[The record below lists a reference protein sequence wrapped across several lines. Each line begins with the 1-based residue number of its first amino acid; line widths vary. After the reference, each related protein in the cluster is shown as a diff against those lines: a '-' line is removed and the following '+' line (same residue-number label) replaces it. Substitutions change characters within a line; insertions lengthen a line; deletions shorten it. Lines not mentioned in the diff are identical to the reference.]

1 MLVIRLCLLSF
12 LLALM
17 PVTPVLAL
25 NFVVDDAGSDPDDD
39 APADDN
45 VCETAA
51 GTCTLH
57 AAIDEANERTG
68 PHTITFDP
76 SIMAIDLAVDLPD
89 IRAEVTIDG
98 TNAGA
103 PGGRVDINGGAVM
116 GVGGFD
122 CFDFI
127 DTGTVHVD
135 DPGDPDDYPIDNAD
149 GGQGSTLSNLVIRNC
164 FNDAIVATGHG
175 YSILNN
181 RIGTTP
187 DGMTAAQNS
196 GDGIRISGTIPPPAI
211 PPNIGG
217 VLNDPASNFGEIAA
231 FALSLQGVLTLVVE
245 PNFITGNLISGN
257 DESGIELNNGMTTN
271 TYVAGNIIGLSADS
285 LTALPNGSGSLPAI
299 DINAGA
305 YGNLIGPGN
314 IISGN
319 TNDGIALSGAVIL
332 PNFIM
337 GNLIGVG
344 GAPALELGNG
354 DHGININTTIDDDGN
369 APDNP
374 TGYTAFIG
382 PANII
387 SDNKSNN
394 GGGALD
400 VYGTDDSGGI
410 SVDGEGVRIY
420 GNAIGLFAF
429 PAGLDIFGIGAQNPL
444 IDVGNSGNG
453 IVLNTGG
460 HQVGGSEAF
469 EANFILHNERHG
481 ILVKGSG
488 TYGNVIQGN
497 FIGVSPP
504 TGLTVFDIGNR
515 GNGIVIHSAST
526 TQIGGTG
533 EFEDNVIAGN
543 GINGIALRQGATSNG
558 WANLIQRNQIYANA
572 RTNANAGIG
581 IDLEHDIDVSDVQP
595 DPAGDDPNDSPG
607 YANYGQNQPVICT
620 GAGTPLPAC
629 ATGPSY
635 DPVSGNTAMTWTID
649 TRPNTTLRIEHFSLA
664 ADGMTFLNEETIM
677 TDANGLPM
685 GGSCVAGLCSSTVA
699 PLGAGDTRGN
709 SVVMTATDLFVT
721 DVPPLGEM
729 PAIPDSAA
737 NNTSEFSNAALVP
750 DPGEVRFAVTSLN
763 QSNNEDAVTLQ
774 LAAERLNG
782 SDGPVSVTV
791 TSSDGTA
798 NVGADYSAVNTVLS
812 WNDGETG
819 LRQFDLTIAEDLIDE
834 PNETI
839 MLALGTPTGGVEI
852 VAVSSTDFTILDDDA
867 TPTVTINNVTLDE
880 GNAATTAFVFSVQ
893 LSNPSS
899 TDVTVNFATADDSAT
914 ILDNDYATQ
923 SASVMF
929 PAGSNMAVA
938 ISVLVNG
945 DTDFEA
951 NETFFVNLTGVTP
964 NATIADNQGLGTI
977 NNDDAAPDLSI
988 GKTHVG
994 DFAQGQ
1000 TGAAYTIT
1008 VSNSAAAAT
1017 DGSMVTV
1024 TDMLPVGLTATG
1036 LSGTGWNCVLALLSC
1051 TRTDVLLQNM
1061 SYPAITLVV
1070 DVAADAPA
1078 MVTNTAT
1085 VMGGG
1090 DITAANNQANDS
1102 TTITPTAVAADLS
1115 LMKSHVGNFTQ
1126 GQTGATYTLTV
1137 SNSAAG
1143 ATDGTMVSVVD
1154 TLPAG
1159 LTATAIAGTGWSCT
1173 LATLTCT
1180 RTDVLPVSSSYP
1192 VITVTVDV
1200 AANATSPQ
1208 LNMATVSGGGDVTA
1222 ANNTAMD
1229 STIIDPA
1236 AAVADLS
1243 IAKMHVGNFTQGQT
1257 GATYTITVS
1266 NSAAAPT
1273 DGTMVS
1279 VVDMLPAGLTATNIA
1294 GTGWACTLATLTCT
1308 RTDVLPVSTSYPVIT
1323 LTVDVAGNAVTPQV
1337 NSATVSGG
1345 GDTTPLNNTVNDSTT
1360 IDGAPAAPDLSLV
1373 KSHVGDFTQGQTGA
1387 TYTLTVNNSAAAATD
1402 GTMVSVVDVLPA
1414 GLTAT
1419 NIAGTGWTCTLATL
1433 TCTRSDVL
1441 PVSTSYPAITLTV
1454 DVAANAATP
1463 LINNATV
1470 TGGGDAS
1477 PGNNMA
1483 ADSTTITPT
1492 AVAADL
1498 SLAKSHVGNFTQ
1510 GQTGATY
1517 TLMVSNSAAGATD
1530 GTMVSVVDTL
1540 PAGLTATNIAGTGW
1554 ACTLATLTCT
1564 RTDVLPVSSSY
1575 PAITVTVDVAAN
1587 ATSPQLN
1594 MATVTGGGDVTAANN
1609 TAMDST
1615 IIDPAAVAADLSIA
1629 KMHVGNFTQGQT
1641 GATYTLTVSNSAA
1654 GATDGTM
1661 VSVVDTLPAGLTATN
1676 IAGTGWVCTLAT
1688 LTCTRSD
1695 VLAVSSSYP
1704 AITVT
1709 VDVAANATSP
1719 QLNMATVS
1727 GGGDVTAA
1735 NNTAMDSTIID
1746 PAAAVADL
1754 SIAKM
1759 HIGNFTQGQTGATYT
1774 ITVSN
1779 SAAAPTDGTMVSVV
1793 DMLPAGLTATNIA
1806 GAGWTCTLATLTCS
1820 RSDVLAVSNSWP
1832 AITLTVDV
1840 AGNAT
1845 TPQVNSVTVSGGGD
1859 ATPLNNTANDS
1870 TTIDGAPAAPDLS
1883 LVKSHVGDFTQGQ
1896 TGATY
1901 TLTVN
1906 NSAAAATDGTMVSVV
1921 DTLPAGLTATNI
1933 AGTGWTCTLATLT
1946 CTRSDVLPL
1955 STSYPPITL
1964 TVDVAANAATPLINN
1979 ATVTGGGD
1987 ASPGNNMAA
1996 DSTTITP
2003 TAVPADLSLMKSHV
2017 GNFTQGQTGAT
2028 YTLTVSNSAAG
2039 ATDGSMVSVVD
2050 TLPAGLTAT
2059 NIAGTGWTCTLATLT
2074 CTRSDVLA
2082 VSSSYPPITVTVD
2095 VLANAATP
2103 QVNLAT
2109 LSGGGDVSIANNTA
2123 MDSTII
2129 DGAPPAPDLSIN
2141 KSHVGNF
2148 TQGQVG
2154 ATYSLLVSNSNVAA
2168 TDGSLV
2174 TVTDLL
2180 PAGLTATSMSGAGW
2194 TCVLATLTCT
2204 RSDVLAAGASYPVIT
2219 LTATVAASAGSPL
2232 VNSAVLTGGGDASPA
2247 NDTDADAAVVLGGG
2261 VVPQSAITIP
2271 ASSPWSLLAMILAMF
2286 ALAGLALAGTRRQ

>member
-12 LLALM
+12 LLILM

-39 APADDN
+39 APSDDN

-76 SIMAIDLAVDLPD
+76 SIMAIDLAADLPD
-89 IRAEVTIDG
+89 IRAEVSIDG

-103 PGGRVDINGGAVM
+103 PGGRVDINGVSN
-116 GVGGFD
+116 FD

-127 DTGTVHVD
+127 DTGTVHAD
-135 DPGDPDDYPIDNAD
+135 DPGDPNDYPIDNPD

-164 FNDAIVATGHG
+164 SSDGVVATGHG

-187 DGMTAAQNS
+187 DGMSAAQNV

-217 VLNDPASNFGEIAA
+217 VLNDPASNIGEIAA
-231 FALSLQGVLTLVVE
+231 FALSLQGVLTLVAE

-271 TYVAGNIIGLSADS
+271 TYVAANIIGLSADS
-285 LTALPNGSGSLPAI
+285 LTALPNGSGSQPAI

-319 TNDGIALSGAVIL
+319 TNDGIALNGAVIL

-354 DHGININTTIDDDGN
+354 DHGINVNTTIDDDGN

-387 SDNKSNN
+387 SDNKSDN

-400 VYGTDDSGGI
+400 QYGGDDSGGI

-429 PAGLDIFGIGAQNPL
+429 PAGLDILGIGAQDPL

-543 GINGIALRQGATSNG
+543 GINGIALRQGATANG

-581 IDLEHDIDVSDVQP
+581 IDLEHDINVADVQP
-595 DPAGDDPNDSPG
+595 DPAGDDPNLI

-620 GAGTPLPAC
+620 GPGMPLPAC

-664 ADGMTFLNEETIM
+664 ADGMTFLNEETIT
-677 TDANGLPM
+677 TDAAGLPM
-685 GGSCVAGLCSSTVA
+685 GGSCVAGLCSSSVA
-699 PLGAGDTRGN
+699 PLGAGDTRGS

-782 SDGPVSVTV
+782 SDGAVSVTV

-834 PNETI
+834 PNET
-839 MLALGTPTGGVEI
+839 LTLTLGTPTGNVEI

-867 TPTVTINNVTLDE
+867 TPTVTINDVTLAE
-880 GNAATTAFVFSVQ
+880 GNAATTAFNFSVQ

-899 TDVTVNFATADDSAT
+899 IDVTVNFATADDSAT
-914 ILDNDYATQ
+914 VLDNDYATQ
-923 SASVMF
+923 TASVMF
-929 PAGSNMAVA
+929 PAGSSVA
-938 ISVLVNG
+938 QLISVLVNG
-945 DTDFEA
+945 DTDFEP

-988 GKTHVG
+988 SKTHVG

-1017 DGSMVTV
+1017 DGSEITV
-1024 TDMLPVGLTATG
+1024 TDMLPAGLTATG
-1036 LSGTGWNCVLALLSC
+1036 LSGTGWNCALALLSC

-1061 SYPAITLVV
+1061 SYPSITLVV
-1070 DVAADAPA
+1070 DVAADAAA

-1090 DITAANNQANDS
+1090 DISAANNQANDS

-1115 LMKSHVGNFTQ
+1115 LAKSHVGNFTQ

-1159 LTATAIAGTGWSCT
+1159 LTATAIAGTGWTCT
-1173 LATLTCT
+1173 LVTLTCT

-1208 LNMATVSGGGDVTA
+1208 LNTATVSGGGDVTA

-1236 AAVADLS
+1236 AVVADLS
-1243 IAKMHVGNFTQGQT
+1243 IAKTHVGNFTQGQT

-1279 VVDMLPAGLTATNIA
+1279 VVDMLPAGLTATNLA
-1294 GTGWACTLATLTCT
+1294 GTGWTCTLATLTCT
-1308 RTDVLPVSTSYPVIT
+1308 RTDVLPVSMSYPPIT

-1345 GDTTPLNNTVNDSTT
+1345 GDT
-1360 IDGAPAAPDLSLV
+1360 
-1373 KSHVGDFTQGQTGA
+1373 
-1387 TYTLTVNNSAAAATD
+1387 
-1402 GTMVSVVDVLPA
+1402 
-1414 GLTAT
+1414 
-1419 NIAGTGWTCTLATL
+1419 
-1433 TCTRSDVL
+1433 
-1441 PVSTSYPAITLTV
+1441 
-1454 DVAANAATP
+1454 
-1463 LINNATV
+1463 
-1470 TGGGDAS
+1470 
-1477 PGNNMA
+1477 
-1483 ADSTTITPT
+1483 
-1492 AVAADL
+1492 
-1498 SLAKSHVGNFTQ
+1498 
-1510 GQTGATY
+1510 
-1517 TLMVSNSAAGATD
+1517 
-1530 GTMVSVVDTL
+1530 
-1540 PAGLTATNIAGTGW
+1540 
-1554 ACTLATLTCT
+1554 
-1564 RTDVLPVSSSY
+1564 
-1575 PAITVTVDVAAN
+1575 
-1587 ATSPQLN
+1587 
-1594 MATVTGGGDVTAANN
+1594 
-1609 TAMDST
+1609 
-1615 IIDPAAVAADLSIA
+1615 
-1629 KMHVGNFTQGQT
+1629 
-1641 GATYTLTVSNSAA
+1641 
-1654 GATDGTM
+1654 
-1661 VSVVDTLPAGLTATN
+1661 
-1676 IAGTGWVCTLAT
+1676 
-1688 LTCTRSD
+1688 
-1695 VLAVSSSYP
+1695 
-1704 AITVT
+1704 
-1709 VDVAANATSP
+1709 
-1719 QLNMATVS
+1719 
-1727 GGGDVTAA
+1727 
-1735 NNTAMDSTIID
+1735 
-1746 PAAAVADL
+1746 
-1754 SIAKM
+1754 
-1759 HIGNFTQGQTGATYT
+1759 
-1774 ITVSN
+1774 
-1779 SAAAPTDGTMVSVV
+1779 
-1793 DMLPAGLTATNIA
+1793 
-1806 GAGWTCTLATLTCS
+1806 
-1820 RSDVLAVSNSWP
+1820 
-1832 AITLTVDV
+1832 
-1840 AGNAT
+1840 
-1845 TPQVNSVTVSGGGD
+1845 
-1859 ATPLNNTANDS
+1859 TPLNNTANDS

-1883 LVKSHVGDFTQGQ
+1883 LVKSHVGDFTQSQ

-1946 CTRSDVLPL
+1946 CTRTDVLPV

-1964 TVDVAANAATPLINN
+1964 TVDVAANAATPLVNN
-1979 ATVTGGGD
+1979 ATLTGGGD

-2003 TAVPADLSLMKSHV
+2003 TAVAADLSLAKSHV

-2039 ATDGSMVSVVD
+2039 ATDGTMVSVVDTLPAGLTATNIAGTGWTCTLVTLTCTRTDVLPVSTSYPVITVTVDVAANATSPQLNTATVSGGGDVTAANNTAMDSTIIDPAAVVADLSIAKTHVGNFTQGQTGATYTITVSNSAAAPTDGSTVNVVDMLPAGLTATGLTGTGWTCTLATLTCSRSDVLAVSSSWPAITLTVDVAGNATTPQVNSATVSGGGDTTPLNNTANDSTTIDGAPAAPDLSLVKSHVGDFTQSQTGATYTLTVNNSAAAATDGTMVSVVD

-2074 CTRSDVLA
+2074 CTRTDVLPVSTSYPPITLTVDVA
-2082 VSSSYPPITVTVD
+2082 ANAATPLVNNATLTGGGDASPGNNMAADSTTITPTAVAADLSLAKSHVGNFTQGQTGATYTLTVSNSAAGATDGTMVSVVDTLPAGLTATAIAGTGWTCTLVTLTCTRADVLPVSSSYPPITVTVD
-2095 VLANAATP
+2095 VAANAATP
-2103 QVNLAT
+2103 QVNMAT
-2109 LSGGGDVSIANNTA
+2109 LSGGGDVSAANNTA
-2123 MDSTII
+2123 MDSTVI

-2180 PAGLTATSMSGAGW
+2180 PAGLTATSIGGTGW

-2219 LTATVAASAGSPL
+2219 LTATVAANAGSPL

-2247 NDTDADAAVVLGGG
+2247 NDTDADAAIVLGGG
-2261 VVPQSAITIP
+2261 VAPQSAITIP
-2271 ASSPWSLLAMILAMF
+2271 ASSPWSRLAMIFAMF